1 MACGFMGIRIDN
13 GVELMGF
20 KYDQKEEDGV
30 VYVIPYLKRG
40 TRFYKSG
47 NSYYNAKQIFVK
59 SQELLD
65 KIIDAMKDDFWKVS
79 HEDSDSISFQ
89 QADHYLEINK
99 RFGA

>member
-1 MACGFMGIRIDN
+1 MGTRIDN

-20 KYDQKEEDGV
+20 KFDQDGEDEV
-30 VYVIPYLKRG
+30 VYVIPYLRRS

-47 NSYYNAKQIFVK
+47 DGYYNAKRIFVK

-65 KIIDAMKDDFWKVS
+65 KIIDAMKDDFWKVYY
-79 HEDSDSISFQ
+79 EDLESISFK